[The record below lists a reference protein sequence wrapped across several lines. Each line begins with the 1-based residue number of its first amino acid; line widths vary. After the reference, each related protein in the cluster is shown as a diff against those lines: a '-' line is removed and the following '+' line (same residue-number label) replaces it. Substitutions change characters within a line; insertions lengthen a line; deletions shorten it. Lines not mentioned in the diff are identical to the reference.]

1 LLTQTS
7 IPGTDDWWLTQ
18 LAVEWG
24 KDLPRLGELKRRRD
38 GVAEAP
44 NWGDAAMTNAY
55 SKFVTQRRLNVA
67 SLVVEARVNREKP
80 LGFKTAAPGDDDGDS
95 AAMATW
101 NRSNMKVGVRDFLAD
116 AATYGSAFLTVTG
129 SAVPG
134 SDGTFAGPAMVPSSG
149 WSTITRQYAS
159 RPWLAEAALTV
170 GYDPINRVDILTL
183 FRAGYWRQA
192 FRATRGTSSLPTDG
206 TSWAP
211 GRGWDWVSDP
221 VPLGFTDEVN
231 VVRMDLDGRKG
242 VFERHL
248 DTLRRID
255 QGILDRI
262 TIIAM
267 QAFRQRALKGALPK
281 VYPPEHPQAGQAID
295 YNKIFEAGPAA
306 LWLLGD
312 AEIWESA
319 VTDVTPIL
327 EATKSDFRNLAAV
340 TSTPMY
346 ILSPEMA
353 NGSAEGASLAR
364 EALVFSVEADMDR
377 ASATFA
383 LAHSLAFQAMR
394 DTARADAS
402 QIETIWAPADRS
414 SITERASASSQAKAG
429 GLSQRMINEK
439 IFQLSPAEIALERQY
454 KQDEA
459 FDTPVAS

>member
-1 LLTQTS
+1 M
-7 IPGTDDWWLTQ
+7 Q

-24 KDLPRLGELKRRRD
+24 KDLVRLGELKRRRD

-44 NWGDAAMTNAY
+44 NWGDPAMTAAY
-55 SKFVTQRRLNVA
+55 QKFVEQRRLNVA
-67 SLVVEARVNREKP
+67 NLVVEAGVNREKP
-80 LGFKTAAPGDDDGDS
+80 LGFKTAAPGDDFGDA

-116 AATYGSAFLTVTG
+116 AATYGSAFITVTG
-129 SAVPG
+129 SAQAG
-134 SDGTFAGPAMVPSSG
+134 AGGTYSHPSMVPSNG
-149 WSTITRQYAS
+149 WSTCTRQYATQ
-159 RPWLAEAALTV
+159 PWLAEAALTV
-170 GYDPINRVDILTL
+170 GFDPINQVDILTL
-183 FRAGYWRQA
+183 FRPGYWRQA
-192 FRATRGTSSLPTDG
+192 FRRTRGTSSLPTDG
-206 TSWAP
+206 TVWSP
-211 GRGWDWVSDP
+211 GRGWEWVSDP
-221 VPLGFTDEVN
+221 VPLGFTNEVN
-231 VVRMDLDGRKG
+231 VVRMDMDGRKG

-255 QGILDRI
+255 QTILDRI
-262 TIIAM
+262 TITAM
-267 QAFRQRALKGALPK
+267 QAFRQRALKGDLPK
-281 VYPPEHPQAGQAID
+281 VYPPEHPHAGETID
-295 YNKIFEAGPAA
+295 YNDIFKAGPAA
-306 LWLLGD
+306 LWLTGS
-312 AEIWESA
+312 AEIWESS
-319 VTDVTPIL
+319 VTDITPIL

-364 EALVFSVEADMDR
+364 EGLVFRVEADMDR

-383 LAHSLAFQAMR
+383 LAHSLAFQAQR
-394 DTARADAS
+394 DAARADAS

-439 IFQLSPAEIALERQY
+439 VFQLTPAEIELERQY

-459 FDTPVAS
+459 FDVPVAAAS